1 MLDDPWPK
9 GGCLRLELLKI
20 IFLTVLMFFVIVTVH
35 EWGHYFFAKR
45 AGILVREF
53 AIGFGPK
60 LFSYK
65 RGETQFTLRLLPFGG
80 YARMAGEDPEL
91 VQITNGQTV
100 ALKLAGEEVRKI
112 YLDRLDS
119 RKNVI
124 RGEVSEI
131 DLEDQ
136 LHVKLDVD
144 GETQHYRVHPQAM
157 LVAKGKETQ
166 IAPRDRQYGS
176 KTVGQRALSIV
187 AGPVMNFIL
196 AFVLFAL
203 HTQFAGIPLEE
214 PSHLQIGDVM
224 KGMPAQVAGVQSG
237 DIIESVNGKPVG
249 TDANGLVEMIK
260 ASQDKPMEWTLKR
273 GEQTLTIEITPTSLE
288 NEEGGKVGSTI
299 VTYFP
304 TRSASFGE
312 TFTVAG
318 KDMVYTT
325 KAIFL
330 GFQQLI
336 NKFSM
341 DDLGGPVRTFEVT
354 GQIAKQGVVKL
365 TYWAAI
371 LSLYLGIFNLLP
383 IPALDGSR
391 LVFLGVEALRGK
403 PVDPNRE
410 GMVHFIGFAML
421 FLLMI
426 AVTYNDILRL
436 IG

>member
-1 MLDDPWPK
+1 MEML
-9 GGCLRLELLKI
+9 RI
-20 IFLTVLMFFVIVTVH
+20 IFLTVFMFFIIVTVH
-35 EWGHYFFAKR
+35 EWGHYYFAKR

-91 VQITNGQTV
+91 VALSPGQMV
-100 ALKLAGEEVRKI
+100 ALRLEGDEVRKI

-124 RGEVSEI
+124 RGEVVEEDLI
-131 DLEDQ
+131 DCLQ
-136 LHVKLDVD
+136 VTLSVD
-144 GETQHYRVHPQAM
+144 GENLRYPVHPQAM
-157 LVAKGKETQ
+157 LIAKGKETQ

-176 KTVGQRALSIV
+176 KTVPQRALSIF
-187 AGPVMNFIL
+187 AGPLMNFIL

-203 HTQFAGIPLEE
+203 HTQMAGIPLAD
-214 PSHLQIGDVM
+214 PSHLEVGEVIQN
-224 KGMPAQVAGVQSG
+224 MPAKEAGVLQG
-237 DIIESVNGKPVG
+237 DIIDTVNGVKVG
-249 TDANGLVEMIK
+249 TDANGLIDMIK
-260 ASQDKPMEWTLKR
+260 ASKDKAMIWTVKR
-273 GEQTLTIEITPTSLE
+273 GTQTIDITLTPKAVDEQ
-288 NEEGGKVGSTI
+288 GDAKVGTSIITF
-299 VTYFP
+299 YP

-318 KDMVYTT
+318 DNMVYTT

-336 NKFSM
+336 NQFSM

-354 GQIAKQGVVKL
+354 GQIAKQGITQL

-391 LVFLGVEALRGK
+391 LIFLAVEALRGK
-403 PVDPNRE
+403 PIDPNRE
-410 GMVHFIGFAML
+410 GLVHFIGFAML

>member
-1 MLDDPWPK
+1 M
-9 GGCLRLELLKI
+9 ELLRI
-20 IFLTVLMFFVIVTVH
+20 IFLTVFMFFIIVTVH
-35 EWGHYFFAKR
+35 EWGHYYFAKR

-91 VQITNGQTV
+91 VDLSVGQTV
-100 ALKLAGEEVRKI
+100 ALRLEGDEVRKI

-124 RGEVSEI
+124 RGEVVEEDLI
-131 DLEDQ
+131 DRLQ
-136 LHVKLDVD
+136 VTLNVD
-144 GETQHYRVHPQAM
+144 GETLHYPVHPQAM

-176 KTVGQRALSIV
+176 KTVAQRALSIF
-187 AGPVMNFIL
+187 AGPLMNFIL

-203 HTQFAGIPLEE
+203 HIQMAGIPEPD
-214 PSHLQIGDVM
+214 PSHLEVGEVM
-224 KGMPAQVAGVQSG
+224 QNMPAEDAGVRQG
-237 DIIESVNGKPVG
+237 DIIDTVNGVKVG
-249 TDANGLVEMIK
+249 TDANGLIEMIK
-260 ASQDKPMEWTLKR
+260 ASKDKAMIWTVKR
-273 GEQTLTIEITPTSLE
+273 GEQTIDITLTPKAVDEQ
-288 NEEGGKVGSTI
+288 GDAKVGTSIITF
-299 VTYFP
+299 YP

-318 KDMVYTT
+318 DNMVYTT

-336 NKFSM
+336 NQFSM

-354 GQIAKQGVVKL
+354 GQIAKQGITQL

-391 LVFLGVEALRGK
+391 LIFLAVEALRGK
-403 PVDPNRE
+403 PIDPNRE
-410 GMVHFIGFAML
+410 GLVHFIGFAML

>member
-1 MLDDPWPK
+1 M
-9 GGCLRLELLKI
+9 ELLKI

-65 RGETQFTLRLLPFGG
+65 RNETQFTLRLLPFGG

-91 VQITNGQTV
+91 IEITPSQTV
-100 ALKLAGEEVRKI
+100 ALRLDQDLVRKI

-124 RGEVSEI
+124 RGEVQHV
-131 DLEDQ
+131 DLEEE
-136 LHVKLDVD
+136 LVIRLEVD
-144 GETQHYRVHPQAM
+144 GEPQTYHVHPQAM
-157 LVAKGKETQ
+157 LVTKGKETQ
-166 IAPRDRQYGS
+166 IAPKDRQYGS
-176 KTVGQRALSIV
+176 KTVGQRALSIF
-187 AGPVMNFIL
+187 AGPLMNFIL
-196 AFVLFAL
+196 AFVLFAV
-203 HTQFAGIPLEE
+203 HVQMAGIPLEN
-214 PSHLQIGDVM
+214 PSHLQIGEVV
-224 KGMPAQVAGVQSG
+224 KGMPAAEVGLSQG
-237 DIIESVNGKPVG
+237 DIIETINGKPVG
-249 TDANGLVEMIK
+249 TDANKMIEMIQ
-260 ASQDKPMEWTLKR
+260 ASKNKPMQWTVKR
-273 GEQTLTIEITPTSLE
+273 GSQTLNFTITPRGAE
-288 NEEGGKVGSTI
+288 KEQGKIGSTI
-299 VTYFP
+299 VTFFP

-312 TFTVAG
+312 TFQVAG
-318 KDMVYTT
+318 ERMVTMT

-354 GQIAKQGVVKL
+354 GQIAKQGLDQL

-403 PVDPNRE
+403 PIDPNRE

-436 IG
+436 IRG

>member
-1 MLDDPWPK
+1 
-9 GGCLRLELLKI
+9 LELLKI

-60 LFSYK
+60 LLSFK
-65 RGETQFTLRLLPFGG
+65 RDETQFTLRLLPFGG

-91 VQITNGQTV
+91 IQISDGQTI
-100 ALKLAGEEVRKI
+100 ALRLENDQVRKI

-124 RGEVSEI
+124 RGEVQHI
-131 DLEDQ
+131 DLEDD
-136 LHVKLDVD
+136 LAVRLDVD
-144 GETQHYRVHPQAM
+144 GETLTYEVHPQAM
-157 LVAKGKETQ
+157 MVTKGKETQ

-176 KTVGQRALSIV
+176 KTVGQRALSIF
-187 AGPVMNFIL
+187 AGPLMNFIL

-203 HTQFAGIPLEE
+203 HIQMAGIPLDQ
-214 PSHLQIGDVM
+214 PSHLQIGEVM
-224 KGMPAQVAGVQSG
+224 KGMPAEEVGLQTG
-237 DIIESVNGKPVG
+237 DIVETINGTPVG
-249 TDANGLVEMIK
+249 TDANKMIEMIQ
-260 ASQDKPMEWTLKR
+260 ASKNKPMTWAIKR
-273 GEQTLTIEITPTSLE
+273 GEETLNLTITPKGAE
-288 NEEGGKVGSTI
+288 NEDGKIGSTI
-299 VTYFP
+299 VTVFP
-304 TRSASFGE
+304 TRSASIGE
-312 TFTVAG
+312 TFQVAG
-318 KDMVYTT
+318 EDMVNTT

-336 NKFSM
+336 NRFNM

-354 GQIAKQGVVKL
+354 GQIAKQGIVQL

-391 LVFLGVEALRGK
+391 LIFLGVEALRGK
-403 PVDPNRE
+403 PIDPNRE

-436 IG
+436 IHG

>member
-1 MLDDPWPK
+1 M
-9 GGCLRLELLKI
+9 ELIKI
-20 IFLTVLMFFVIVTVH
+20 IFLTVFMFFVIVTVH

-65 RGETQFTLRLLPFGG
+65 KDETQFTLRLLPFGG

-100 ALKLAGEEVRKI
+100 ALRLDGDEVRKI

-124 RGEVSEI
+124 RGEVNEV
-131 DLEDQ
+131 DLEERLQ
-136 LHVKLDVD
+136 VKLDVD
-144 GETQHYRVHPQAM
+144 GEVLTYRVHPQAM

-166 IAPRDRQYGS
+166 IAPKDRQYGS
-176 KTVGQRALSIV
+176 KTVGQRALSIF
-187 AGPVMNFIL
+187 AGPLMNFIL

-203 HTQFAGIPLEE
+203 HTQMAGIPLAD
-214 PSHLQIGDVM
+214 PSHLQIGEVM
-224 KGMPAQVAGVQSG
+224 KGMPAAEAGVMEG
-237 DIIESVNGKPVG
+237 DIIVSINGKPVG
-249 TDANGLVEMIK
+249 TDANGLIDMIK
-260 ASQDKPMEWTLKR
+260 ASKDKPMEWSVKR
-273 GEQTLTIEITPTSLE
+273 GDQNLTIALTPRSVD

-299 VTYFP
+299 ITYFP

-354 GQIAKQGVVKL
+354 GKIAKQGVVQL

-391 LVFLGVEALRGK
+391 LVFLGVEVLRGR

-410 GMVHFIGFAML
+410 GLVHFIGFAML